1 MNMKNKAQ
9 TTAQQGDVILKKIT
23 QLPEGN
29 KKVISKGKM
38 VLAEGEVTGHF
49 HGIEE
54 DESELIQ
61 IGEKILLKLAKTA
74 TLRHQEHKPIT
85 LEPGLWEVG
94 IVQEYDY
101 FSKMVKK
108 VVD

>member
-1 MNMKNKAQ
+1 M
-9 TTAQQGDVILKKIT
+9 
-23 QLPEGN
+23 
-29 KKVISKGKM
+29 
-38 VLAEGEVTGHF
+38 LAEGEVTGHF

-61 IGEKILLKLAKTA
+61 IGEKILLKLAKAA